1 VTLLSLLVATQIARA
16 DAPAVAEPVAEPV
29 VEQAAPPSQPAV
41 QPPTDLAV
49 AQPPTSPSASLDPSA
64 VDLYRS
70 ALEAWREKNVTA
82 ALTLSTASVNTDP
95 LLAEAWLLRSYA
107 HLRLDDR
114 TRALASVRLARESS
128 RADVRAAARALE
140 AQLTEVY
147 VRDSPSLYFGLGPQV
162 ELRYGQGVPH
172 VGLNLG
178 VGVPVLK
185 RISARVEVRWTALD
199 PRDLGV
205 AGARASAMAAW
216 TLPLG
221 NGRWS
226 LTPSV
231 GPSLWLAT
239 GQYWSDGSNPYL
251 GARADVDL
259 DGRLSPTVGIYL
271 AAGTEV
277 YPGQMAELSWLAEP
291 LDFRT
296 GMRFWFWG
304 G

>member
-1 VTLLSLLVATQIARA
+1 VTLLSLLVATPIARA
-16 DAPAVAEPVAEPV
+16 DAPAVPEPSADP
-29 VEQAAPPSQPAV
+29 APPVTPEA
-41 QPPTDLAV
+41 PN
-49 AQPPTSPSASLDPSA
+49 A
-64 VDLYRS
+64 VDLYRKALS
-70 ALEAWREKNVTA
+70 AWQQKEVAD
-82 ALTLSTASVNTDP
+82 ALTLSTAAVNADP

-128 RADVRAAARALE
+128 RADVRAAAGALE
-140 AQLTEVY
+140 AQLTEPY
-147 VRDSPSLYFGLGPQV
+147 LRDSPSLYFGFGPQI
-162 ELRYGQGVPH
+162 ELRYGQSVPH
-172 VGLNLG
+172 VALNLG

-199 PRDLGV
+199 PGDLGV
-205 AGARASAMAAW
+205 GGARASAMAAW

-226 LTPSV
+226 LTPSA

-239 GQYWSDGSNPYL
+239 GQYWQDGSNPYL
-251 GARADVDL
+251 GVRADLDL

-277 YPGQMAELSWLAEP
+277 YPAQMTDLQWLAEP
-291 LDFRT
+291 LDIRT